1 MIKLRGKKISLQI
14 KYKNVLLPKSVQS
27 SYYVNIQIH
36 KAALNGQKH
45 L

>member
-1 MIKLRGKKISLQI
+1 MIKLRGEKIFLSEL
-14 KYKNVLLPKSVQS
+14 KKNVLLPKSVQS

>member
-1 MIKLRGKKISLQI
+1 MIKLRGGKISLQI

-36 KAALNGQKH
+36 KAGLNGQKH